1 MIDSYVNYVNVFK
14 ELDNEDKKE
23 EIIKNFK
30 ELVIALNEVNKRM
43 NINDINLSIY
53 DKMDSDEEFLMSL
66 FTYSIVLKEEYAKIL
81 KVIMKNGGVM

>member
-30 ELVIALNEVNKRM
+30 ELVIVLNEVNKRFNNV
-43 NINDINLSIY
+43 NIE
-53 DKMDSDEEFLMSL
+53 K
-66 FTYSIVLKEEYAKIL
+66 
-81 KVIMKNGGVM
+81 